1 MLLHFHTYY
10 TQILWR
16 HLTSIY
22 YFKAQVCK
30 VKSVGWFFKYSGTCA
45 LLKAKIN
52 SVEKGFLLKRF
63 ISKGINEGIG
73 VWRDSLLTG
82 LIVRNVFFA
91 LQATTP
97 YMAWKFGWPDV
108 CHPICSM
115 SICQPPF
122 LSLCL
127 GWAFL
132 FPLMWFLPESSFW
145 SPYVWLSS
153 TPSIT

>member
-1 MLLHFHTYY
+1 M
-10 TQILWR
+10 
-16 HLTSIY
+16 
-22 YFKAQVCK
+22 
-30 VKSVGWFFKYSGTCA
+30 KSVGWFF
-45 LLKAKIN
+45 LEIQVQ
-52 SVEKGFLLKRF
+52 VEWERF
-63 ISKGINEGIG
+63 SSLCWRRKLIHLWRASF
-73 VWRDSLLTG
+73 WRDSYLKGLGIGIWRDLFISG
-82 LIVRNVFFA
+82 LILHRISVFFA